1 MYINNKY
8 LLKIVVLECI
18 IFVKLVM
25 IVWWDCVIY
34 NECICILGEI
44 DFFFFGCV
52 GMVDVL
58 ECLGFKF
65 FWF

>member
-1 MYINNKY
+1 MYIYNKY
-8 LLKIVVLECI
+8 LLKIVVLDCV

-44 DFFFFGCV
+44 DFFFGCV
-52 GMVDVL
+52 GIVDLL